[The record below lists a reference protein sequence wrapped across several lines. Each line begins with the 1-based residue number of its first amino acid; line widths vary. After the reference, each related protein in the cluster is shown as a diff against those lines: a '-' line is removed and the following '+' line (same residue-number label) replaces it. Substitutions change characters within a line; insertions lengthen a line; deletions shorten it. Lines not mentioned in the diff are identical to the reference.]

1 MLWYDFYWRIF
12 WMNDKKKTAATSDN
26 GKLIAYLEAMI
37 ASGRFAAGDQLPPLR
52 KLAEQF
58 SLTPSCAHRA
68 IRTLCERGLLEL
80 HQGSGTFVR
89 GTVRAQGIG
98 NGVISVAIWDST
110 LIQSYCAYALQG
122 LQEAAAAASWQ
133 LKFFFASYEQMAANE
148 QLPRDLWKCD
158 AAAFLGCYDMFE
170 PVFRNIPRPCVELP
184 KAVPQKRIRGDRM
197 PWNLDNDRPIY
208 LQLMERIQHDII
220 SGVYQPGDKLPSVRD
235 LAVEAAVNP
244 NTMQKALSELER
256 CGLVYSQRT
265 SGRFITDNTA
275 MIKEMRTE
283 LAQEHILDFFGQM
296 RQLGFSDED
305 TLNLIR
311 DAIKKGVYNESD
323 S

>member
-1 MLWYDFYWRIF
+1 
-12 WMNDKKKTAATSDN
+12 
-26 GKLIAYLEAMI
+26 
-37 ASGRFAAGDQLPPLR
+37 
-52 KLAEQF
+52 
-58 SLTPSCAHRA
+58 
-68 IRTLCERGLLEL
+68 
-80 HQGSGTFVR
+80 
-89 GTVRAQGIG
+89 
-98 NGVISVAIWDST
+98 
-110 LIQSYCAYALQG
+110 
-122 LQEAAAAASWQ
+122 
-133 LKFFFASYEQMAANE
+133 
-148 QLPRDLWKCD
+148 
-158 AAAFLGCYDMFE
+158 
-170 PVFRNIPRPCVELP
+170 
-184 KAVPQKRIRGDRM
+184 M

-283 LAQEHILDFFGQM
+283 LAQEHILDLFGQM